1 MPKKQNTQDLISEAD
16 ESVNDVKK
24 AIDAAPRAV
33 SPRCHPLD
41 TVTEEDPKTKESED
55 AMETPEAEKAEKET
69 PEHEAGESAEFEAGE
84 REEAG
89 EKEAK
94 NDHECICTHDGECE
108 CGAKESEESEEGSEE
123 GEGEESEVDM
133 EEDVQALIGDEANLT
148 EGFKVK
154 AKTIFEAA
162 VKSKLRAARKELH
175 ESYQRKLGQKAEEI
189 LNTVTEQVDSYL
201 TYVIESWMKE
211 NQVAV
216 DSTLRTEIAEGFI
229 TSLKNVFA
237 ENYIEVPK
245 ADKDLVESLNSRVIE
260 LQEQVKQASLLAES
274 SKKQNEKLQRKAILA
289 EASKGL
295 AVTQSSRLT
304 ELTKDVTFESVE
316 SFAKKVATIK
326 ESYFSGKAPQSA
338 KPAPKAEPL
347 VKLQKAVS
355 SGTTQIIVEGQ
366 EDPMVNLSS
375 DMKQYLSA
383 ISRAE
388 RGNPNR
394 K

>member
-1 MPKKQNTQDLISEAD
+1 MPKKQNTQDLINESD

-24 AIDAAPRAV
+24 AIDAAPRAEA
-33 SPRCHPLD
+33 PECHPLD
-41 TVTEEDPKTKESED
+41 QIQEEDPETKEKDGESSEH
-55 AMETPEAEKAEKET
+55 EAEEG
-69 PEHEAGESAEFEAGE
+69 PEHEAGETAEYEAGE
-84 REEAG
+84 EESGREEAD
-89 EKEAK
+89 K
-94 NDHECICTHDGECE
+94 DDDECKCTCDGECK
-108 CGAKESEESEEGSEE
+108 CNASQNDKEDSED
-123 GEGEESEVDM
+123 SEVDM
-133 EEDVQALIGDEANLT
+133 EEDVNALMNGEANLT
-148 EGFKVK
+148 EGFKSK

-162 VKSKLRAARKELH
+162 VKSKVRTSRKELH
-175 ESYQRKLGQKAEEI
+175 EGYQRKLNEKAEEI
-189 LNTVTEQVDSYL
+189 LSTVTEQVDSYL
-201 TYVIESWMKE
+201 TYVVESWMKE
-211 NQVAV
+211 NQVAI

-237 ENYIEVPK
+237 ESYIEVPK
-245 ADKDLVESLNSRVIE
+245 ADKDLVESLNSCVVE
-260 LQEQVKQASLLAES
+260 LQEQVKQAKLLAET

-289 EASKGL
+289 EAAKGL
-295 AVTQSSRLT
+295 AITQSSRLT

-338 KPAPKAEPL
+338 KPASKAEPL

-375 DMKQYLSA
+375 DMKQYLNA

-388 RGNPNR
+388 RANPNR

>member
-1 MPKKQNTQDLISEAD
+1 MPKKQNTQDLINESD

-24 AIDAAPRAV
+24 AIDAAPRAEA
-33 SPRCHPLD
+33 PECHPLD
-41 TVTEEDPKTKESED
+41 QIQEEDPETKEKDGEPSEH
-55 AMETPEAEKAEKET
+55 EAEEED
-69 PEHEAGESAEFEAGE
+69 PEHEAGEEESG
-84 REEAG
+84 REEAD
-89 EKEAK
+89 K
-94 NDHECICTHDGECE
+94 DDDECKCTCDGECK
-108 CGAKESEESEEGSEE
+108 CNASRDDKKDSEEDS
-123 GEGEESEVDM
+123 EESEVDM
-133 EEDVQALIGDEANLT
+133 EEDVNALMNGEANLT
-148 EGFKVK
+148 EGFKSK

-162 VKSKLRAARKELH
+162 VKSKVRTSRKELH
-175 ESYQRKLGQKAEEI
+175 EGYQRKLNEKAEEI
-189 LNTVTEQVDSYL
+189 LSTVTEQVDSYL
-201 TYVIESWMKE
+201 TYVVESWMKE

-237 ENYIEVPK
+237 ESYIEVPK
-245 ADKDLVESLNSRVIE
+245 ADKDLVESLNSRVVE
-260 LQEQVKQASLLAES
+260 LQEQVKQAKLLAES

-289 EASKGL
+289 EAAKGL
-295 AVTQSSRLT
+295 AITQSSRLT

-338 KPAPKAEPL
+338 KPASKAEPL

-375 DMKQYLSA
+375 DMKQYLNA

-388 RGNPNR
+388 RANPNR

>member
-1 MPKKQNTQDLISEAD
+1 MPKKQNTQDLINESD

-24 AIDAAPRAV
+24 AIDAAPRAEA
-33 SPRCHPLD
+33 PECHPLD
-41 TVTEEDPKTKESED
+41 QIQEEDPETKEKDGEPSEH
-55 AMETPEAEKAEKET
+55 EAEEG
-69 PEHEAGESAEFEAGE
+69 PEHEAGETAEYEAGE
-84 REEAG
+84 EESGREEAD
-89 EKEAK
+89 K
-94 NDHECICTHDGECE
+94 DDDECKCTCDGECK
-108 CGAKESEESEEGSEE
+108 CNASQNDKEDSED
-123 GEGEESEVDM
+123 SEVDM
-133 EEDVQALIGDEANLT
+133 EEDVNALMNGEANLT
-148 EGFKVK
+148 EGFKSK

-162 VKSKLRAARKELH
+162 VKSKVRTSRKELH
-175 ESYQRKLGQKAEEI
+175 EGYQRKLNEKAEEI
-189 LNTVTEQVDSYL
+189 LSTVTEQVDSYL
-201 TYVIESWMKE
+201 TYVVESWMKE
-211 NQVAV
+211 NQVAI

-237 ENYIEVPK
+237 ESYIEVPK
-245 ADKDLVESLNSRVIE
+245 ADKDLVESLNSRVVE
-260 LQEQVKQASLLAES
+260 LQEQVKQAKLLAES

-289 EASKGL
+289 EAAKGL
-295 AVTQSSRLT
+295 AITQSSRLT

-316 SFAKKVATIK
+316 SFSKKVATIK

-338 KPAPKAEPL
+338 KPASKAEPL

-375 DMKQYLSA
+375 DMKQYLNA

-388 RGNPNR
+388 RANPNR